1 MDLVNDLRFKQQ
13 GLGIEWHA
21 FKSTLALQL
30 KISGSRLRRDT
41 TKSIINLKTPYLKLS
56 NTGGMLGIV
65 LRNKFE

>member
-1 MDLVNDLRFKQQ
+1 MDLVNDLQFKQQ

-41 TKSIINLKTPYLKLS
+41 TKSIINLKTPYL
-56 NTGGMLGIV
+56 
-65 LRNKFE
+65 